1 MEILAAE
8 VVDLFYSLIWP
19 MIRISAFLLT
29 APFFSIR
36 AVSVRIRVLLAV
48 LLTWMVYP
56 LTDWPLLDPFSAIG
70 LREAFL
76 QVFIGAL
83 MGLLLQIV
91 NAALIIGGQA
101 ISASMGLSMANMVD
115 PNMGN
120 VPVIAQFLVICSTLI
135 FVGLGGHVIVISLLL
150 ESFQVLP
157 IGQMVQVKSL
167 MALTIEWSSMMFLG
181 AVMIGLPLMSSLLFI
196 NIGLGVIT
204 RAAPALNIFAVGF
217 PAMILAGIVLL
228 SLSMTSIGFRIQW
241 LWQQSFDT
249 MGQALGLR

>member
-1 MEILAAE
+1 MEILVAE

-120 VPVIAQFLVICSTLI
+120 VPVIAQFLIICWTLI

-167 MALTIEWSSMMFLG
+167 MAFTIEWSSMMFLG

>member
-1 MEILAAE
+1 MEILVAE

-115 PNMGN
+115 PIWGMS
-120 VPVIAQFLVICSTLI
+120 PVIAQFLIICSTLI

>member
-120 VPVIAQFLVICSTLI
+120 VPVIAQFLIICSTLI

-157 IGQMVQVKSL
+157 IGQLVQVKSL

-241 LWQQSFDT
+241 LRQQSFDT

>member
-120 VPVIAQFLVICSTLI
+120 VPVIAQFLIICSTLI

-150 ESFQVLP
+150 ESLQVLP
-157 IGQMVQVKSL
+157 IGQLVQVKSL

>member
-1 MEILAAE
+1 MEILVAE

-120 VPVIAQFLVICSTLI
+120 VPVIAQFLIICSTLI

-157 IGQMVQVKSL
+157 IGQLVQVKSL

>member
-1 MEILAAE
+1 MEILVAE

-56 LTDWPLLDPFSAIG
+56 LTDWPLLDPFSAVG
-70 LREAFL
+70 LREVFL
-76 QVFIGAL
+76 QVFIGSL

-120 VPVIAQFLVICSTLI
+120 VPVIAQFLIICSTLI

-167 MALTIEWSSMMFLG
+167 MGLTIQWSSMMFLG